1 MEQIKLLLLRLF
13 IVSILLLKSALS
25 ASEEDISFRAQYDN
39 WLHKQN
45 LSPSDIA
52 RARYSQGVLNLK
64 CQVPIEFSFSN
75 ERRRQVKAVCRD
87 EWRRFVRA
95 PSKRT
100 RNEDLG
106 EPSKTE
112 SSSTPLFIAS
122 QNIKPGEL
130 VTKNML
136 ELVTDRVAIPA
147 NFFRQSDLVDNLYA
161 QRPIKQGATILSSD
175 LSQPARV
182 LVASNEIPAGTPIRP
197 SQFAQKLLNFGAPK
211 DPVTSTDAIRF
222 MESNKRIRI
231 GEVLRQ
237 RDIRKT
243 KLVRRNESV
252 TIIRKKSTF
261 AITAQG
267 VALRDG
273 YFGGRVTAKNLES
286 NRVVTGFV
294 TDFGELTLKEL

>member
-1 MEQIKLLLLRLF
+1 MEQIKHLLPRLFFASVLLLH
-13 IVSILLLKSALS
+13 SALS
-25 ASEEDISFRAQYDN
+25 ASEENISFRTQYDN

-45 LSPSDIA
+45 FSSSDIA
-52 RARYSQGVLNLK
+52 RARYSQGVLSLR
-64 CQVPIEFSFSN
+64 CHLPIEFSFSN
-75 ERRRQVKAVCRD
+75 ERRRQVKAVCKD
-87 EWRRFVRA
+87 EWRRFIRTPPKRMRDEKFGVRA
-95 PSKRT
+95 KAKSRP
-100 RNEDLG
+100 
-106 EPSKTE
+106 
-112 SSSTPLFIAS
+112 TPLFIAS
-122 QNIKPGEL
+122 QDIEFGEL

-147 NFFRQSDLVDNLYA
+147 NAFRQSDLVEKLYA
-161 QRPIKQGATILSSD
+161 QRPIKQGTTIISSD

-182 LVASNEIPAGTPIRP
+182 LVASSEISAGTPIRP
-197 SQFAQKLLNFGAPK
+197 SQFSAKLLTVGIPK
-211 DPVTSTDAIRF
+211 DAVISTDAIRF
-222 MESNKRIRI
+222 MESNKRIGT

-237 RDIRKT
+237 RDMRKT

-252 TIIRKKSTF
+252 TIIRKKSNF

-294 TDFGELTLKEL
+294 TDFGELTLKDL